1 VAGQAGPVDG
11 PARPHP
17 GPPKNAKSPK
27 DYWPNQT
34 MVVWPFTDF
43 KDPRWDFGTKYIT
56 LHHDAQRGPTKI
68 GLAHQL
74 GWIGYLNQGTLFIK
88 RIPYEEGKTYPD
100 NGCNFETFSNQ
111 EMQEIESL
119 GPIVKL
125 APGKSVEHVER
136 WELIGGLELLEGIK
150 PEDEIDS
157 KIARGLAQLKGGKG
171 IDGEEFFEELRRR
184 GENLKS
190 RRG

>member
-1 VAGQAGPVDG
+1 
-11 PARPHP
+11 
-17 GPPKNAKSPK
+17 
-27 DYWPNQT
+27 
-34 MVVWPFTDF
+34 
-43 KDPRWDFGTKYIT
+43 
-56 LHHDAQRGPTKI
+56 
-68 GLAHQL
+68 LAHQL
-74 GWIGYLNQGTLFIK
+74 GWIGYLNQGALFIK

-125 APGKSVEHVER
+125 APAKSVEHVER

-157 KIARGLAQLKGGKG
+157 KILPKIK
-171 IDGEEFFEELRRR
+171 
-184 GENLKS
+184 
-190 RRG
+190 